1 MEVGCMKF
9 RLPSLFFVTLLC
21 VEAFSWPSP
30 GDQACRLNFSTFP
43 YRPIGGC
50 TNVQEKLKDWNG
62 FPKTSCCQN
71 ALIVFSHALALRASN
86 DPAGNIFLR
95 QGQWNDCS
103 GPFHLQ
109 PNVTVQTCGFDDF
122 FYGSGKCSTL
132 QLANIDQNVVHQCFG
147 FGSSSFDD
155 ACGGCTSA
163 ISQALD
169 KMLSD
174 LKAEGSDSEKATCL
188 VSLIVSVIAGKM
200 NDSSGIDDFN
210 RCLPGLAV
218 PEPVN
223 YIKLNNNVGEA
234 LLAVILVMIGLTAI
248 ITLIKYVTKNQ
259 KQDKKP
265 VPYKHIASTF
275 SGLYRFSKAEIE
287 NAINYGNEKKCLG
300 RGSAGQVYKGML
312 PSGQLVAIKQIY
324 KSNTSDSFTREIE
337 GLSRVRH
344 PHLVCL
350 FGCCIEDG
358 EQYLVYEYC
367 SNGNLAQHLLSM
379 KDTVLTWELRVKIL
393 RDCAYALKY
402 LHNHTDGCIVHR
414 DIKVSNT
421 EPQKTT
427 YFVETNFTQYFIL
440 CISISFIFRSA

>member
-1 MEVGCMKF
+1 ME
-9 RLPSLFFVTLLC
+9 RIPSLFLITLLW
-21 VEAFSWPSP
+21 VEAFSSPSP
-30 GDQACRLNFSTFP
+30 GDPTCRLNFSTFP

-71 ALIVFSHALALRASN
+71 ALIVFSHAIALQAYN
-86 DPAGNIFLR
+86 DPAGNIFLG
-95 QGQWNDCS
+95 QDQWNDCS

-109 PNVTVQTCGFDDF
+109 PNVSVQTCGFDDF

-132 QLANIDQNVVHQCFG
+132 QLSNVDQNVVHQCSH
-147 FGSSSFDD
+147 FGSSLFND

-163 ISQALD
+163 ISEALD
-169 KMLSD
+169 KLLGD
-174 LKAEGSDSEKATCL
+174 LKIDGNDTEKATCL

-210 RCLPGLAV
+210 RCLPALAV

-223 YIKLNNNVGEA
+223 YIKLNRGVAEA
-234 LLAVILVMIGLTAI
+234 LLAVILVTIGLTVI
-248 ITLIKYVTKNQ
+248 IMLISYMTKNQ
-259 KQDKKP
+259 KKEKKP
-265 VPYKHIASTF
+265 VLNKEIVATC
-275 SGLYRFSKAEIE
+275 SGLYRFSKAEIK

-324 KSNTSDSFTREIE
+324 KSNPSDSFTREIE

-344 PHLVCL
+344 PNLVCL
-350 FGCCIEDG
+350 LGCCIEDG

-367 SNGNLAQHLLSM
+367 SNGNLAQHLLR

-393 RDCAYALKY
+393 RDCAFALKS
-402 LHNHTDGCIVHR
+402 LHNHIDGCIAHR
-414 DIKVSNT
+414 DIKVSHT
-421 EPQKTT
+421 EPQKI
-427 YFVETNFTQYFIL
+427 VCLLETIYTVVHNMNGMHLFSNGPKALKF
-440 CISISFIFRSA
+440 